1 MQEDTER
8 RAEEAQ
14 KQAEDAKRQ
23 AEEAKKEVKDLEK
36 VNQMLAHRIHE
47 LEAGSN
53 GQSSY
58 IKGAT

>member
-8 RAEEAQ
+8 RAEEAEMQ
-14 KQAEDAKRQ
+14 
-23 AEEAKKEVKDLEK
+23 VKDLEK
-36 VNQMLAHRIHE
+36 VNQRLARRIHE

-58 IKGAT
+58 SDIQGTR